1 MVDHP
6 DTPWYRQVDGWQRR
20 AFPAALPAPAARRFD
35 FTIMTFILIDIQEI
49 CTVDAAPVGA
59 LGAVTLFFRRAG
71 GPGAGMTADRRGA
84 EAPADAVHPLVLL
97 VRVPPRFSTACAL
110 LFACRARFGVG
121 GVGAA
126 GMPPVGTRDARAALQ
141 RHR

>member
-1 MVDHP
+1 MRSP
-6 DTPWYRQVDGWQRR
+6 PPCLGRLLDG
-20 AFPAALPAPAARRFD
+20 FD
-35 FTIMTFILIDIQEI
+35 FTVMTFILIDIQDS
-49 CTVDAAPVGA
+49 CTVDAAPGGA

-84 EAPADAVHPLVLL
+84 EAPADAVQPLVLL

-121 GVGAA
+121 GVAAA
-126 GMPPVGTRDARAALQ
+126 GMPPAGTRDARAALQ